1 MNMRIE
7 NQQCDILKIAR
18 EAVLAYSTEEVATRY
33 GVQPGSI
40 RASLCRK
47 GHWCGIRPIKLP
59 NRFLAWP
66 ADAVDQLLHK
76 STTDSQSA

>member
-1 MNMRIE
+1 MRTE
-7 NQQCDILKIAR
+7 NHQCEILKIAR
-18 EAVLAYSTEEVATRY
+18 EAVSAYSTEEVAMRY

-66 ADAVDQLLHK
+66 ADVVDQLLAGAP
-76 STTDSQSA
+76 TGSQKA